1 MGVYINNEVILQQE
15 KEKQDELD
23 KAQMMLEI
31 ADKDVKIQNLMQENA
46 ELKEALAILV
56 GGPDEE

>member
-31 ADKDVKIQNLMQENA
+31 ADKDVKIQNLTQENA
-46 ELKEALAILV
+46 GILMEIALLK
-56 GGPDEE
+56 GGM

>member
-1 MGVYINNEVILQQE
+1 MGIYINNRILMEKE

-31 ADKDVKIQNLMQENA
+31 ADKDVKIQNLIQENA
-46 ELKEALAILV
+46 GILMEIALLK
-56 GGPDEE
+56 GGM

>member
-1 MGVYINNEVILQQE
+1 MEKE

-31 ADKDVKIQNLMQENA
+31 ADKDVKIQNLIQENA
-46 ELKEALAILV
+46 GILMEIALLK
-56 GGPDEE
+56 GGM

>member
-31 ADKDVKIQNLMQENA
+31 ADKDVKIQNLIQENA
-46 ELKEALAILV
+46 GILMEIALLK
-56 GGPDEE
+56 GGM